1 MMLFRWTAAFAFLP
15 AAAAAT
21 ITLTPT
27 SFGFYRDTGTASA
40 GNHAIGWYSSADQEL
55 RQYLIFDRSSVSG
68 TITAATLVLE
78 DPQTGY
84 SSPDPQ
90 ETWQIFDVSVPLAG
104 LSGGTGGLTAYQD
117 LGTGTI
123 LGSLVVSPA
132 NTHQVIS
139 MSLNADGLA
148 YLNAQSTTFGIGGAL
163 VTLARNTSVTERL
176 FNNGSTV
183 NLVRELQLTYG
194 ESAADSAAIPEPAT
208 FLLLSSGLFLLSCL
222 RRGAGSN

>member
-1 MMLFRWTAAFAFLP
+1 MMLFKWAAALAFLP
-15 AAAAAT
+15 AAVAAT

-27 SFGFYRDTGTASA
+27 SFGFYTDAGTGTA
-40 GNHAIGWYSSADQEL
+40 GNHAIGWYGGANQEL
-55 RQYLIFDRSSVSG
+55 RQYLLFDRSSISG

-78 DPQTGY
+78 DPPTGY

-123 LGSLVVSPA
+123 LGSLIVSPA

-148 YLNAQSTTFGIGGAL
+148 YLNTQSTTFGIGGAL
-163 VTLARNTSVTERL
+163 VTLARNTGVSERL
-176 FNNGSTV
+176 FNNGNAV

-194 ESAADSAAIPEPAT
+194 EPASDSAAIPEPAT
-208 FLLLSSGLFLLSCL
+208 FLLFPSGLFLLSCL

>member
-1 MMLFRWTAAFAFLP
+1 MMLFKWTAALAFLP

-27 SFGFYRDTGTASA
+27 SFGFYTDTGTASA
-40 GNHAIGWYSSADQEL
+40 GNHAIGWYGGANQEL
-55 RQYLIFDRSSVSG
+55 RQYLVFDRSSVSG

-90 ETWQIFDVSVPLAG
+90 ETWQLFDVSVPLAG
-104 LSGGTGGLTAYQD
+104 LSGGTGGLAAYQD
-117 LGTGTI
+117 LGSGTV

-148 YLNAQSTTFGIGGAL
+148 YLNAQSSTFALGGAL
-163 VTLARNTSVTERL
+163 VPLARNTGVSERL
-176 FNNGSTV
+176 FNNGNAV

-194 ESAADSAAIPEPAT
+194 ESAAADDAIPEPAT
-208 FLLLSSGLFLLSCL
+208 FLLFSSGLFLLSCL